1 MTPFQEFRDW
11 ARRGPTEERLLAFV
25 AAVLAAALVAWL
37 AVPDGGRATAI
48 ATGDTGGLTST
59 RPAGTATTLTPGTP
73 TSEPAPTSGSTSA
86 AVNGATGSVAAKAGP
101 SGTASGCVAP
111 PGSDTGVTAST
122 IKIAVTLVNLAAGAT
137 NDAFG
142 LPSTEDQQRDYQLV
156 ADAINAGGGVACRK
170 LVLQFFKGNPL
181 DQSDL
186 QQKCLD
192 VIEAGAFAVVDAG
205 AYYTNPAIA
214 TCFPT
219 NRIPF
224 LSAGP
229 QPNSAL
235 ERFYPYLFAK
245 ASVDTIYR
253 NTVFALRDRGFFD
266 PAKGMQK
273 LGFVHRSCTPP
284 IVQAYK
290 GWLRDAGVP
299 DARLVTY
306 DVGCP
311 SGSGFTSPATLAQ
324 AVLKFQQSGVT
335 HVTHANFG
343 ADFSTFTK
351 IAQQQRFNPK
361 YGFGDEGI
369 VAITYS
375 NTRPDYANL
384 ADAIAITPD
393 QYGQERTPGLP
404 ASPRTAECDR
414 IYTAHGVPDGAHG
427 RQGFNGAVCNQL
439 WLITA
444 AIGHA
449 PSLQRASVAA
459 GMNATKSL
467 EVSYPFGPNDFSGNR
482 VTTGGQFWR
491 PLQFLAA
498 CSCWRVI
505 DPAFR
510 RSY

>member
-11 ARRGPTEERLLAFV
+11 AHRGPTEERLLAFM
-25 AAVLAAALVAWL
+25 AAVLTAALIAWL
-37 AVPDGGRATAI
+37 AIPDGVRATTV
-48 ATGDTGGLTST
+48 ATGDAVGLAPTGAAS
-59 RPAGTATTLTPGTP
+59 TATTLAPVA
-73 TSEPAPTSGSTSA
+73 PASGSTPAGGATSA
-86 AVNGATGSVAAKAGP
+86 GATGGVAAKAGAA
-101 SGTASGCVAP
+101 GAASGCVSP
-111 PGSDTGVTAST
+111 PGSDPGVTAST
-122 IKIAVTLVNLAAGAT
+122 IKLAVTLVDLAAGAT
-137 NDAFG
+137 NNAFG

-156 ADAINAGGGVACRK
+156 ADAINAGGGVACHK

-181 DQSDL
+181 DQADL

-192 VIEAGAFAVVDAG
+192 IAQAGAFAVVDAG
-205 AYYTNPAIA
+205 AYYTSPAIA

-224 LSAGP
+224 LSSGP
-229 QPNSAL
+229 QPDAAL
-235 ERFYPYLFAK
+235 QRFYPYLFAK

-284 IVQAYK
+284 LVQAYK
-290 GWLRDAGVP
+290 GWLHDAGVP

-311 SGSGFTSPATLAQ
+311 SGSGFSSPATLAQ

-351 IAQQQRFNPK
+351 IAQQQRFKPK

-369 VAITYS
+369 VAISYS
-375 NTRPDYANL
+375 PARPDYANI

-414 IYTAHGVPDGAHG
+414 IYTAHGVPEGAHG
-427 RQGFNGAVCNQL
+427 GQGFNGAVCNQL
-439 WLITA
+439 WLLAA
-444 AIGHA
+444 AIGRA
-449 PSLQRASVAA
+449 PSLQRASIAA
-459 GMNATKSL
+459 GMHATKSL
-467 EVSYPFGPNDFSGNR
+467 EVSYPFGPNDFSANR
-482 VTTGGQFWR
+482 ATTGGQFWR

-498 CSCWRVI
+498 CSCWRVV
-505 DPAFR
+505 DPTFR